1 MIRLETKNCN
11 TTLVEKLQKYQS
23 YHQIKRSFM
32 ISFKYGLVLLRYSS
46 IDSVLILSPLLSYSI
61 QFYLEKLPSVLVY
74 KNLLSPA
81 QKGS

>member
-32 ISFKYGLVLLRYSS
+32 ISFKYGLVLLRYSF
-46 IDSVLILSPLLSYSI
+46 VLTLSPLLSYSI

>member
-32 ISFKYGLVLLRYSS
+32 ISFKYGLVLLRYSF
-46 IDSVLILSPLLSYSI
+46 VLTLSPLLSYSI

-74 KNLLSPA
+74 KNLFSPA